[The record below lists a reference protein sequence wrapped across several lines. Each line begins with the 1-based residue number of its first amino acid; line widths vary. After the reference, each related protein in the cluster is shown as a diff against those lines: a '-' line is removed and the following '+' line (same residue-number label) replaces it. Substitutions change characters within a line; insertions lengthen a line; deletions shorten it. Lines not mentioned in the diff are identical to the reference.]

1 MLTRFKMKCTNF
13 RLLWLPI
20 YEFKAHKSQ
29 HTEYNDLDWI
39 SSSNAFAFLALFFT
53 LLSHISSFCRDVDTT
68 QLFMRCACDST
79 PNHKM
84 DSFFAIVFFALFTIA
99 FTKLLYSCW
108 CFTCRWMAIESLY
121 DNLFSVKSDIW
132 SFGIL
137 MWEIVTLGSTP
148 YPGTAAADVMRKVSV
163 IVRAFN
169 AFAKTISW

>member
-53 LLSHISSFCRDVDTT
+53 LLSHISSFCRDVGTT

-84 DSFFAIVFFALFTIA
+84 DSFFAIVFFLCS
-99 FTKLLYSCW
+99 LLPLLNC
-108 CFTCRWMAIESLY
+108 CFL
-121 DNLFSVKSDIW
+121 
-132 SFGIL
+132 
-137 MWEIVTLGSTP
+137 
-148 YPGTAAADVMRKVSV
+148 ADVSLAGGWQSSHFM
-163 IVRAFN
+163 I
-169 AFAKTISW
+169 ISSP